1 MRFETSNGR
10 ARDHGRSTRAYAT
23 SNEGERA
30 VQQEDSMMIK
40 KPEIVATVVAG
51 AATLGLLSTLAF
63 ANHVSIRTSETVVV
77 PGTAPA
83 TQSAP
88 VIVVPPAPPQP
99 QMQTLRV
106 EDIRAN
112 VVRAQTIY
120 ANEIDAD
127 QIQGMVHQTKGV
139 KVRDTKGELKAPEVA
154 APVIYADSIKANSV
168 IAEQIHVRD
177 LRLNK

>member
-1 MRFETSNGR
+1 
-10 ARDHGRSTRAYAT
+10 
-23 SNEGERA
+23 
-30 VQQEDSMMIK
+30 MMIK

-63 ANHVSIRTSETVVV
+63 ANHVTIRTSETVVV

-83 TQSAP
+83 TQPAPVITAPGDRP
-88 VIVVPPAPPQP
+88 VIVVPPTPPQP

-127 QIQGMVHQTKGV
+127 QIQGVVHQTKGV

-154 APVIYADSIKANSV
+154 APVIYADSIKANTV

-177 LRLNK
+177 LHLNK

>member
-1 MRFETSNGR
+1 
-10 ARDHGRSTRAYAT
+10 
-23 SNEGERA
+23 
-30 VQQEDSMMIK
+30 MMIK

-63 ANHVSIRTSETVVV
+63 ANHVTIRTSETVVV

-83 TQSAP
+83 TQSVP
-88 VIVVPPAPPQP
+88 VITAPGDRPVVVVPPAPPQP